1 MLALWYRPEL
11 DMALTVLDISPF
23 FRLRQVVLVRYIL
36 ASVGALAVDM
46 GTFLALLSS
55 GVPPVAASA
64 MGYAI
69 GIAVHWVL
77 SSRKVFADHV
87 ASGGMERT
95 RQKAMFVVSAL
106 IGLGVTTLIVGGAS
120 AAGLDPRVAKLC
132 AIVVSFAVTWLLRKR
147 VVFR

>member
-1 MLALWYRPEL
+1 
-11 DMALTVLDISPF
+11 MAPLNRI
-23 FRLRQVVLVRYIL
+23 RQIVLVRYIL

-46 GTFLALLSS
+46 ATFLALLSA
-55 GVPPVAASA
+55 GVRPVAASA
-64 MGYAI
+64 MGYGI
-69 GIAVHWVL
+69 GIMVHWIL
-77 SSRKVFADHV
+77 SSRKVFAEQV
-87 ASGGMERT
+87 AESGIART

-120 AAGLDPRVAKLC
+120 AAGLDPRAAKLC

>member
-1 MLALWYRPEL
+1 M
-11 DMALTVLDISPF
+11 TVLQLAPLN
-23 FRLRQVVLVRYIL
+23 RLRQIVLVRYIL

-46 GTFLALLSS
+46 GTFLALLTA
-55 GVPPVAASA
+55 GVPPVTASA
-64 MGYAI
+64 MGYGI
-69 GIAVHWVL
+69 GIMVHWIL
-77 SSRKVFADHV
+77 SSRKVFAEQV
-87 ASGGMERT
+87 ASGGKERT

-120 AAGLDPRVAKLC
+120 AAGLDPRIAKLC

>member
-1 MLALWYRPEL
+1 M
-11 DMALTVLDISPF
+11 TVLDIAPLH
-23 FRLRQVVLVRYIL
+23 RIRQIVLVRYIL

-46 GTFLALLSS
+46 GTFLALLSA

-64 MGYAI
+64 LGYGL
-69 GIAVHWVL
+69 GIMVHWIL
-77 SSRKVFADHV
+77 SSRKVFADQV
-87 ASGGMERT
+87 AEGGIART

-120 AAGLDPRVAKLC
+120 AAGLDPRAAKLC

>member
-1 MLALWYRPEL
+1 V
-11 DMALTVLDISPF
+11 TVLDILPLQ
-23 FRLRQVVLVRYIL
+23 RLRQIVLVRYIL

-46 GTFLALLSS
+46 GTFLALLSA
-55 GVPPVAASA
+55 GVPPVIASA
-64 MGYAI
+64 VGYGI
-69 GIAVHWVL
+69 GIAVHWIL

-87 ASGGMERT
+87 ASGGPERT

-106 IGLGVTTLIVGGAS
+106 IGLGVTTLIVGSAS
-120 AAGLDPRVAKLC
+120 AAGLDPRAAKLM

>member
-1 MLALWYRPEL
+1 M
-11 DMALTVLDISPF
+11 TVLQLAPLN
-23 FRLRQVVLVRYIL
+23 RLRQIVLVRYIL

-46 GTFLALLSS
+46 GTFLALLSA

-64 MGYAI
+64 TGYAI
-69 GIAVHWVL
+69 GIAVHWIL

-87 ASGGMERT
+87 AEGGIERT
-95 RQKAMFVVSAL
+95 KQKAMFVISAL

-120 AAGLDPRVAKLC
+120 AAGLDPRAAKLC

>member
-1 MLALWYRPEL
+1 M
-11 DMALTVLDISPF
+11 TVLQLAPIN
-23 FRLRQVVLVRYIL
+23 RLRQIVLVRYIL

-46 GTFLALLSS
+46 GTFLALLSA

-64 MGYAI
+64 LGYGI
-69 GIAVHWVL
+69 GIMVHWIL

-87 ASGGMERT
+87 AASGIERT